1 MADVIVTITPP
12 PVITALATPSAIAV
26 SVTAAPAV
34 AVTVGPV
41 AGVHNGL
48 AGLQG
53 GIANEYYHLSAA
65 QAAAL
70 GAGPHNNLTGI
81 QGGALNDYYHLTLL
95 KYNALG
101 LHESLTD
108 LLGGQALQHYHLN
121 AAEYGVRGLH
131 NSLTDL
137 QGGSATERY
146 HLTLAQ
152 HGALGAVPNHNDL
165 GSIQGGQAGQYYHF
179 NAADYA
185 ARILGSGTLGY
196 LPKFTGANSLGNSP
210 VYTDGTNVGI
220 GIAAPTAK
228 LHLAAG
234 SAVAS
239 TGPLKFTSGPL
250 LTIPEV
256 GTIEFLDGRWYLT
269 GSAKQRVIDR
279 TGDVITAS
287 VDAVG
292 NTETTLYTAAL
303 SANAAKVGRIY
314 KIHCDGVIK
323 NKATS
328 DDVTFY
334 FYRDA
339 VLINSV
345 APTGGRYLVGTSWHL
360 DYNETVRTVG
370 ATGTAAM
377 SGEIIIGTVVTQF
390 DALLTG
396 INFTLNRNLIIK
408 AKWSDDNDQT
418 ENVVTIYQG
427 WLELKY

>member
-108 LLGGQALQHYHLN
+108 LLGGQALQHYHL
-121 AAEYGVRGLH
+121 
-131 NSLTDL
+131 
-137 QGGSATERY
+137 
-146 HLTLAQ
+146 
-152 HGALGAVPNHNDL
+152 
-165 GSIQGGQAGQYYHF
+165 

-345 APTGGRYLVGTSWHL
+345 APTGGRYLVGTGWHL